1 MLTGGTRYGFGGG
14 GKISIAQEMDLGVVK
29 KISSVDTR
37 DGFGGGELISI
48 AQEVDLGVVCVTL

>member
-29 KISSVDTR
+29 KFLV
-37 DGFGGGELISI
+37 LI
-48 AQEVDLGVVCVTL
+48 QEMDLGVVN